1 MSAGEHEMPPDLRAV
16 ERIADLDGNP
26 LPRPVLKGLFTPETA
41 RDYVARHHGPYKA
54 EAFRIAEL
62 VQDPRYGRW
71 VAPGDLEPTGRLCLG
86 DHSRRN

>member
-1 MSAGEHEMPPDLRAV
+1 MSTENPYPNLRAV

-71 VAPGDLEPTGRLCLG
+71 VAPGDLEPT
-86 DHSRRN
+86 SRPQITQAEPEA